1 MVPPRN
7 SLLIFQEIFPILY
20 LSCEIFRIQCFF
32 QANTQYSSASTSQYS
47 ASTPVPTN
55 TQKSL
60 GTRFPP
66 YLKTLH
72 EGMGGGGGGGR
83 RSIGPLHSTFDTIH
97 PIDLIY
103 TKLSLYFQLSKATW
117 CPKYVSIGRAEK
129 CLLFS
134 QIILVSSNSSSDCQ
148 LSDFCYHRTKC
159 TTKYYSI

>member
-1 MVPPRN
+1 MVPPPRN
-7 SLLIFQEIFPILY
+7 SLLIFQEIFPICHVKY
-20 LSCEIFRIQCFF
+20 SVFSAFFRQILNIPQLPRVSIPLLPPY
-32 QANTQYSSASTSQYS
+32 Q
-47 ASTPVPTN
+47 PH

-72 EGMGGGGGGGR
+72 EGMGGGGGGGGR

-129 CLLFS
+129 CLRYFFHKLF
-134 QIILVSSNSSSDCQ
+134 
-148 LSDFCYHRTKC
+148 
-159 TTKYYSI
+159 